1 MKRFL
6 FAIFTVL
13 TVVATA
19 QPKAVTWSTSIEH
32 TEEFTLL
39 TVHADIAPGWHLYS
53 QHLEDGGPIPTSFL
67 LDSSSAFT
75 AVGNWEEGEAH
86 VEFDPNFDMDL
97 AYFSES
103 ADFTIK
109 LQPHVEDFAI

>member
-6 FAIFTVL
+6 FAVFTLL

-19 QPKAVTWSTSIEH
+19 QPKAVTWSTNIEH

-39 TVHADIAPGWHLYS
+39 TVHAAIEPGWHLYR
-53 QHLEDGGPIPTSFL
+53 QHLEDGGPIPTSFM

-75 AVGNWEEGEAH
+75 TVGNWEEGKAH
-86 VEFDPNFDMDL
+86 VEFDPNVDMAL

-103 ADFTIK
+103 ADCTIT
-109 LQPHVEDFAI
+109 LPPPT

>member
-39 TVHADIAPGWHLYS
+39 TVHADIAPDGIYTVSILKMEVLS
-53 QHLEDGGPIPTSFL
+53 QHHFFWTVL
-67 LDSSSAFT
+67 L
-75 AVGNWEEGEAH
+75 H
-86 VEFDPNFDMDL
+86 LP
-97 AYFSES
+97 
-103 ADFTIK
+103 
-109 LQPHVEDFAI
+109 Q